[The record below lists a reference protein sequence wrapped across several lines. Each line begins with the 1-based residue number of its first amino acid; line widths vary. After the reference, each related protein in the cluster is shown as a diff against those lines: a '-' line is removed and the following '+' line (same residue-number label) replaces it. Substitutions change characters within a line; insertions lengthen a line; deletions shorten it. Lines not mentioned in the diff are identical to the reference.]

1 MRRRIN
7 RDIIIC
13 IIEEFSTRIT
23 FDIVG
28 IIITPTKLNID
39 PILIGSRTIKGILL
53 FMEKRRLADRPLEG
67 SIKKNISTRRI
78 HLVRF
83 TRMDGFLLDSF
94 NVQGFQF
101 HIKDLTKI
109 HNNRLVNLLPQVSTE
124 DLNEG
129 NLKSGNLTM
138 HENTSQIELDLE
150 TNVNISS
157 VDCR

>member
-1 MRRRIN
+1 
-7 RDIIIC
+7 
-13 IIEEFSTRIT
+13 
-23 FDIVG
+23 
-28 IIITPTKLNID
+28 
-39 PILIGSRTIKGILL
+39 
-53 FMEKRRLADRPLEG
+53 
-67 SIKKNISTRRI
+67 
-78 HLVRF
+78 
-83 TRMDGFLLDSF
+83 MDGFLLDSF